1 MNQQTD
7 PLRSKMVIDFFNNP
21 QSDKKL
27 NDLCHDFIARYNFTS
42 KRLKYGNDIFKAVQK
57 DIASVLNYFYTK
69 ENLISLRNFH
79 RIDTKEGYLY
89 SSLPKTTS
97 YVLPKETSPQL
108 ALDFEQKD
116 EQETPLEANTTTEE
130 NCPLFEDIKA
140 ADSINNPDLISAIL
154 ENYQQMNI
162 YNLEEIT
169 FIATRGNKK
178 ITINISNA

>member
-1 MNQQTD
+1 MNQETD
-7 PLRSKMVIDFFNNP
+7 PFQSKMVIDFFNNP
-21 QSDKKL
+21 QSDRKL
-27 NDLCHDFIARYNFTS
+27 NDLCYDFIGKYNFTS
-42 KRLKYGNDIFKAVQK
+42 KKEKYGDDIFEAVQK
-57 DIASVLNYFYTK
+57 DIASVLKRFYTK
-69 ENLISLRNFH
+69 ENLIPQRNFH
-79 RIDTKEGYLY
+79 REETKEGYLY

-97 YVLPKETSPQL
+97 YVLPKETNPQL

-178 ITINISNA
+178 VTINISNA